1 MTTLRSLL
9 REGPGPRLAF
19 LPSPNSNS
27 IAETLVA
34 FANGEGGT
42 VVLGVDPGGALGD
55 QLVDEEAEG
64 ALRAALALC
73 RPPMRTEWQQE
84 ELQTGSIIML
94 RVERSSELHILSDGR
109 ALVRHR
115 SENRPLGP
123 AELEMLVANRS
134 MGDFESEEVSGA
146 ARDDLDENV
155 IDEYL
160 EKRQQRNPHG
170 TLLPKTKLLQQ
181 IGAIAENGTPTI
193 SGMLLFGKE
202 PQLFL
207 PHSRAVFVKFV
218 DKQRAFTAGERAAVA
233 ASGDRLGEIMP
244 PKGGEDSFGY
254 GRREEITGPLARIV
268 ERSWRVIWE
277 EMDKQAVVKGL
288 QRQDHTEYPPFA
300 VREALVNAVCHRD
313 YRLRGSSI
321 EIHMHEDRMEITSP
335 GGLPAYITIDN
346 IVEEHYSRNPRLVNG
361 LYQWGYIEELGL
373 GVDRMIEDMVAAGH
387 PPPIFDAR
395 SHRFSVTLQN
405 RKDLDKIIPE
415 WEQHMNERQ
424 LKAMQFVQAKGS
436 ISNRD
441 YRQLCTHVGAETLRL
456 DLVDLVNKKLLLKI
470 GDKRGT
476 RYILK

>member
-1 MTTLRSLL
+1 MTTLKSLL
-9 REGPGPRLAF
+9 KQGPGPQLAF
-19 LPSPNSNS
+19 LPSPNPES

-42 VVLGVDPGGALGD
+42 LVLGVHPNGKLGD
-55 QLVDEEAEG
+55 ALMDEEAG
-64 ALRAALALC
+64 DALRSALAFC
-73 RPPMRTEWQQE
+73 RPPMRTEWQQQE
-84 ELQTGSIIML
+84 TAAGSIVLL
-94 RVERSSELHILSDGR
+94 RVERSSDLHTLSDGR
-109 ALVRHR
+109 ALMRHGA
-115 SENRPLGP
+115 ENRPIPP
-123 AELEMLVANRS
+123 AELQILAANKSVGEYETEAVAGS
-134 MGDFESEEVSGA
+134 
-146 ARDDLDENV
+146 AREDLDEDV

-160 EKRQQRNPHG
+160 EKRQQRNPRG

-181 IGAIAENGTPTI
+181 IGAITGEGVPTV

-207 PHSRAVFVKFV
+207 PHSRAVFVKFA
-218 DKQRAFTAGERAAVA
+218 DTQPRGPE
-233 ASGDRLGEIMP
+233 G
-244 PKGGEDSFGY
+244 SFGY

-268 ERSWRVIWE
+268 ERGWRVIWE

-288 QRQDHTEYPPFA
+288 QREEQTEYPPFA

-321 EIHMHEDRMEITSP
+321 ELRMYADRLEIISP
-335 GGLPAYITIDN
+335 GGLPAYITVDN
-346 IVEEHYSRNPRLVNG
+346 IVDEHYSRNPRIVNG

-387 PPPIFDAR
+387 PPPVFDAK
-395 SHRFSVTLQN
+395 SHRFTVKLQN
-405 RKDLDKIIPE
+405 RKDPEKIVPQ
-415 WEQHMNERQ
+415 WEQNMNERQ
-424 LKAMQFVQAKGS
+424 IKAMQYVQSHGS
-436 ISNRD
+436 ISNRE

-456 DLVDLVNKKLLLKI
+456 DLVDLVSKGLLLKI